1 MLTVPNV
8 LIDLHT
14 HTRRHSWDSDLTP
27 DELID
32 LSKQAGLDGVCLT
45 EHDFFWDLDE
55 VAALASK
62 HDFLVLPGV
71 EINTEDGHM
80 LCFGLTSYTY
90 GMHRL
95 PELAGHVRTA
105 GGAIVAAHPYR
116 RQAPWKPDDPE
127 DYRGALVRAIANP
140 AYASCWALE
149 RINGRG
155 TDFENTFAGAV
166 CDSLGLPQTAG
177 SDAHAATDVGR
188 CATEFLDNIEDL
200 EGLISALR
208 AGRCRAVELRRPF
221 SR

>member
-1 MLTVPNV
+1 M

-32 LSKQAGLDGVCLT
+32 LVKQAGLDGVCLT

-55 VAALASK
+55 VRDMARR

-80 LCFGLTSYTY
+80 LCFGLTAYTY
-90 GMHRL
+90 GMHRV
-95 PELAGHVRTA
+95 PELAEHIRKA
-105 GGAIVAAHPYR
+105 GGAMVAAHPYR
-116 RQAPWKPDDPE
+116 RQAPWKPEDPE
-127 DYRGALVRAIANP
+127 DYRNALLKAAANP
-140 AYASCWALE
+140 AYASCLAIE
-149 RINGRG
+149 RLNGRG
-155 TDFENTFAGAV
+155 SEMENGFSTAL
-166 CDSLGLPQTAG
+166 CERLDLPTTAG

-188 CATEFLDNIEDL
+188 CATEFQDRIEDL
-200 EGLISALR
+200 EGLIAALQ
-208 AGRCRAVELRRPF
+208 AGRCTAVDMRRG